1 MTTTLEAALPK
12 LAEGKTLSET
22 ESESILG
29 EILDGSAD
37 NLHIAAFLMALR
49 QRGETLNEVTG
60 AARAMR
66 ARMSRI
72 TAPDNAIDTCGT
84 GGDNSG
90 SYNISTAT
98 SFTVAAGGIPV
109 AKHGNRAASSRCG
122 AADVLLALGVNL
134 DCPLPALET
143 SLRDLGYAFLMA
155 PRHHSAMR
163 HVAPVRGALKIRT
176 LFNVLGPLCNPAGV
190 RRQVIGCFSASW
202 LAPLAESLGR
212 LGSERVWLL
221 HGAEGYDELTLFGAN
236 SVVEWAD
243 GALREFTLDGET
255 LGLPRYSPSDLRG
268 GETASESADALRKVL
283 SGARG
288 SLSGFADTVALN
300 AAAAFVVAG
309 LDASPADGCARAR
322 AILDSGAAAEL
333 LESYASFTRTATDR
347 DEIVSE

>member
-1 MTTTLEAALPK
+1 
-12 LAEGKTLSET
+12 
-22 ESESILG
+22 
-29 EILDGSAD
+29 
-37 NLHIAAFLMALR
+37 
-49 QRGETLNEVTG
+49 
-60 AARAMR
+60 
-66 ARMSRI
+66 
-72 TAPDNAIDTCGT
+72 
-84 GGDNSG
+84 
-90 SYNISTAT
+90 
-98 SFTVAAGGIPV
+98 
-109 AKHGNRAASSRCG
+109 
-122 AADVLLALGVNL
+122 
-134 DCPLPALET
+134 
-143 SLRDLGYAFLMA
+143 
-155 PRHHSAMR
+155 MR

-288 SLSGFADTVALN
+288 SLSGFADTVVLN

-309 LDASPADGCARAR
+309 VGRLSRRRLRARAR
-322 AILDSGAAAEL
+322 DSGLRRGGRVAGVVCEFHAHG
-333 LESYASFTRTATDR
+333 DR
-347 DEIVSE
+347 PRRDCFRVSL

>member
-72 TAPDNAIDTCGT
+72 AAPDNAIDTCGT

-134 DCPLPALET
+134 DCPMSGAGNIT
-143 SLRDLGYAFLMA
+143 ARSRLRVPD
-155 PRHHSAMR
+155 
-163 HVAPVRGALKIRT
+163 GA
-176 LFNVLGPLCNPAGV
+176 
-190 RRQVIGCFSASW
+190 AS
-202 LAPLAESLGR
+202 SLG
-212 LGSERVWLL
+212 
-221 HGAEGYDELTLFGAN
+221 
-236 SVVEWAD
+236 
-243 GALREFTLDGET
+243 
-255 LGLPRYSPSDLRG
+255 
-268 GETASESADALRKVL
+268 DATC
-283 SGARG
+283 S
-288 SLSGFADTVALN
+288 
-300 AAAAFVVAG
+300 
-309 LDASPADGCARAR
+309 ARAR
-322 AILDSGAAAEL
+322 RAEN
-333 LESYASFTRTATDR
+333 SHA
-347 DEIVSE
+347 V